1 MWSQK
6 KYKDHEIRF
15 SGCLFLENTQK
26 LRNLTYY
33 AVVLILGRVTESEL
47 SDKKNSI
54 NSVFFIIIIEDSF
67 YSNYKELIKKKLIKK
82 F

>member
-1 MWSQK
+1 MVTK
-6 KYKDHEIRF
+6 KVQRSWNKVFGVSIPRKYA
-15 SGCLFLENTQK
+15 K

-47 SDKKNSI
+47 SDRKTLLTL
-54 NSVFFIIIIEDSF
+54 FFLIIIEDSF

>member
-6 KYKDHEIRF
+6 KYKDHEITF

>member
-1 MWSQK
+1 MSIPR
-6 KYKDHEIRF
+6 KYA
-15 SGCLFLENTQK
+15 K

-47 SDKKNSI
+47 SDRKTLLTL
-54 NSVFFIIIIEDSF
+54 FFLIIIEDSF

>member
-1 MWSQK
+1 MVTK

-15 SGCLFLENTQK
+15 SGCLFQENTQK

-47 SDKKNSI
+47 SDKKL
-54 NSVFFIIIIEDSF
+54 
-67 YSNYKELIKKKLIKK
+67 Y
-82 F
+82 